1 MGGLHGWM
9 VSRSVDGVC
18 RNVSSAAMG
27 CSSNVTVQQCEAW
40 FNACPVDF
48 PAGFSGWDCMTRKA
62 VSASAK
68 APPNAKAS
76 PSKKA
81 PPSNV
86 YQPGPS
92 ERTVRGASGKIIDV
106 PAGWVLLPPGDP
118 MWTRR
123 VKARAEHWL
132 VQEKVGRKLFSKGLW
147 APSEVISAVKREI
160 DEERSKVSYAVKLEK
175 AAERRA
181 EQQSDYVLE
190 FEAEVARFLKFAPSY
205 AGLEKRMATAI
216 AAHATPVGSGTVART
231 QRIPVEQ
238 RAESAVIAWMRHQ
251 TTAYDGMKIPRQRG
265 ARREVRRELAAKP
278 LMEDCPLRKALENLT
293 RETVPPPGPSE
304 PFVEP

>member
-1 MGGLHGWM
+1 M
-9 VSRSVDGVC
+9 
-18 RNVSSAAMG
+18 N
-27 CSSNVTVQQCEAW
+27 
-40 FNACPVDF
+40 
-48 PAGFSGWDCMTRKA
+48 RKA
-62 VSASAK
+62 ELTSRKVTSRETTAQSD
-68 APPNAKAS
+68 
-76 PSKKA
+76 
-81 PPSNV
+81 V

-92 ERTVRGASGKIIDV
+92 DRTVRGASGKIIDIPV
-106 PAGWVLLPPGDP
+106 GWELLPPGDP

-132 VQEKVGRKLFSKGLW
+132 VQEKVGRKLFSRGLW

-160 DEERSKVSYAVKLEK
+160 DDERSKASYAAKLEK

-190 FEAEVARFLKFAPSY
+190 FEAQVARFLKFAPPY
-205 AGLEKRMATAI
+205 ASLEKQMATAI

-251 TTAYDGMKIPRQRG
+251 TTAYDDMKIPRQRG
-265 ARREVRRELAAKP
+265 ARREVRRELAAKSRFLLDRYRAGKP
-278 LMEDCPLRKALENLT
+278 LTEECPLHRALQKVV
-293 RETVPPPGPSE
+293 RETAPREDQPRENPLPSGGPRVASNTISGA
-304 PFVEP
+304 VATRTIVAGTTVAGKAVGRRRG